1 MLQDLLLPRLRA
13 GHPVVSVITHEW
25 ERMQDQL
32 RQTAQ
37 ALNRRL
43 LRWSSAS
50 NRVLELRT
58 DEEGILDWHPLLDP
72 NGNMVGAFFDDNHTM
87 QLGEQGPEWPSG
99 RVGRVAAD
107 YLLWWYNEQPWLAG
121 SLLWME
127 DITPYFDQTGHGAMV
142 TERRLLV
149 RRIRDYCANG
159 DAMERQMG
167 VVMTFPEDYL
177 PPELEK
183 DVEQFTLPLPKAAQL
198 RELIHAVHDDW
209 VGLHPGSVV
218 LHQNEVLERIVQ
230 AALGLTWQEADTAFR
245 RIFAEMTF
253 AEPPRKALEEDDVS
267 VLNEQKAQII
277 NKTGVLEYI
286 ETADSMDDI
295 GGMVHLKEWLAIH
308 RGSLEDELDPPKGL
322 LMMGI
327 PGCGKSLMARAVA
340 TDWRLPLLALKA
352 SNIFDKYV
360 GESEGKISRALAIAE
375 AIAPCVLWVDE
386 IEKLLAG
393 SGSDGS
399 NDSGVSARV
408 GGSILTWMADKSAP
422 VFVVATA
429 NNPERLDPAYVRRG
443 RFDERFFIDLP
454 GPRTREEIIR
464 AHLRKRFP
472 DLDATTVG
480 LPGLVAES
488 HGYTGA
494 EIEAVIVEAKNLA
507 RHHAGGVAGAVPD
520 GALLLQAMRSMTPDA
535 VAMGR
540 DIEHIRRLWGG
551 DRARKA
557 DDEPEVDLSKGR
569 AHNPEIEAAVETQK
583 RNRGIRTFGGDQG

>member
-25 ERMQDQL
+25 ERMQNEL
-32 RQTAQ
+32 RQTAD
-37 ALNRRL
+37 ALDRRL

-50 NRVLELRT
+50 NRIQELRT
-58 DEEGILDWHPLLDP
+58 DDHGILDWHPLLDP
-72 NGNMVGAFFDDNHTM
+72 NGALTPSTFDDNHTM
-87 QLGEQGPEWPSG
+87 QLGQDGPEWPSG

-107 YLLWWYNEQPWLAG
+107 YLIWWYNQQDWLAG
-121 SLLWME
+121 SLLWLE

-159 DAMERQMG
+159 EAMGRQMG
-167 VVMTFPEDYL
+167 IVMTFPEDYL

-183 DVEQFTLPLPKAAQL
+183 DVEQFTLPLPKTPQL
-198 RELIHAVHDDW
+198 RALLHAVHDDW
-209 VGLHPGSVV
+209 TDLHPASVV
-218 LHQNEVLERIVQ
+218 LEEGDVLDRIVR

-253 AEPPRKALEEDDVS
+253 AEPPRSRLLETDVK

-286 ETADSMDDI
+286 ETSDTMKDI

-308 RGSLEDELDPPKGL
+308 RGSLQDDLDPPKGL
-322 LMMGI
+322 LMMGV

-340 TDWRLPLLALKA
+340 TDWQLPLLSLKA

-393 SGSDGS
+393 SGGDGS

-408 GGSILTWMADKSAP
+408 GGSILTWMADKEAP

-454 GPRTREEIIR
+454 GPNTREEIIR

-472 DLDATTVG
+472 GLDPATVG
-480 LPGLVAES
+480 LPILVAES

-494 EIEAVIVEAKNLA
+494 EIESVIVEAKNLA
-507 RHHAGGVAGAVPD
+507 RYRSGGRDDAAPD
-520 GALLLQAMRSMTPDA
+520 AALLLEAMQSMTPDA
-535 VAMGR
+535 VAMGTA
-540 DIEHIRRLWGG
+540 IEHIRKLWGG

-557 DDEPEVDLSKGR
+557 DDEPEVDLTQGR
-569 AHNPEIEAAVETQK
+569 AHNPEIAAAVETQR
-583 RNRGIRTFGGDQG
+583 RNRGIRTFGSDAE